1 MPDAK
6 AFSNL
11 TSRLADRLQG
21 RDNNNHSVR
30 ILTLIEKLERQAS
43 ALDQVRAAKNPIDT
57 AAAHA
62 RKVAKA
68 AKRLRAES
76 DRIDGLINE
85 IVTIGYREIGELM
98 EAQTGLVQGDYSA
111 EIRASFR
118 GMTEKQRSDTILT
131 AMSEGNSEVIAA
143 VSLSPAILSG
153 LDPNVQERSVEA
165 IRQMKC
171 PELIEESDD
180 LSEALQTASAAKE
193 LAGIMFSENY
203 DHAEQTAIDQAELD
217 AASAESEL
225 TESIRESVCG

>member
-1 MPDAK
+1 MRGKSSSCLILTDTCVRLTWRKVGAGIK
-6 AFSNL
+6 L
-11 TSRLADRLQG
+11 TSF
-21 RDNNNHSVR
+21 
-30 ILTLIEKLERQAS
+30 
-43 ALDQVRAAKNPIDT
+43 
-57 AAAHA
+57 A
-62 RKVAKA
+62 RN
-68 AKRLRAES
+68 S
-76 DRIDGLINE
+76 PG
-85 IVTIGYREIGELM
+85 
-98 EAQTGLVQGDYSA
+98 TGLVQGDYSA